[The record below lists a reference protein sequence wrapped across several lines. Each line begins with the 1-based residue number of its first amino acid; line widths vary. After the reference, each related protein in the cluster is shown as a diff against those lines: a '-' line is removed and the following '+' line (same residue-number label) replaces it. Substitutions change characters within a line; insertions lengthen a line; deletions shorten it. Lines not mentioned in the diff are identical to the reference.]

1 MNSYFCHDDR
11 IHATAQLPAATLA
24 LAKSHRLDFDALVR
38 GTGIFDSDLKDPD
51 HRISSRK
58 WHRLLQNVSG
68 VDRSQELLFRLGRRL
83 PYISHGALL
92 QALLNSAGAREL
104 LEILRDHSRLY
115 YPSCFFQL
123 ASTTHHHIF
132 LISDAIGHGEQ
143 QHLHDQI
150 LISSIITLLKACNM
164 PVEGISY
171 LLTQSKPLDS
181 AAHST
186 YLSSRIHYGAPI
198 TALIIPDAYNTH
210 NDVFTDNEFAN
221 NAKLNAL
228 RQCDFAY
235 VSDRL
240 QPGFIETVQK
250 HLMRQL
256 LREDVCLSSCAQ
268 AFNTSPASL
277 KRWLKNHQSSFQQQL
292 DNARKILALSM
303 IFIDGLSNDE
313 TAQRLRIH
321 DKANFRRSFKRWTGT
336 LPSKLRENLLHF

>member
-228 RQCDFAY
+228 RQCDIAY
-235 VSDRL
+235 VNGRL
-240 QPGFIETVQK
+240 QPGFVETVQK

-256 LREDVCLSSCAQ
+256 LRED
-268 AFNTSPASL
+268 
-277 KRWLKNHQSSFQQQL
+277 
-292 DNARKILALSM
+292 
-303 IFIDGLSNDE
+303 
-313 TAQRLRIH
+313 
-321 DKANFRRSFKRWTGT
+321 
-336 LPSKLRENLLHF
+336 